1 MKTIYTTMAI
11 LASVLFIQSA
21 SAKLVPNRSTIQLES
36 IIGINIETEIVNN
49 INMMLENVQA
59 PAIQSDVV
67 KQLNIDMVQSQTNEL
82 VQNVSEKLPEFK
94 FKVVIAE

>member
-1 MKTIYTTMAI
+1 MKTIYTPMAI

-21 SAKLVPNRSTIQLES
+21 SAKLVANRSTIQLES

-67 KQLNIDMVQSQTNEL
+67 KQLNIDMVKSQTNEL